1 MSGAKI
7 GGRVLFALTEPI
19 VEPGLLIIED
29 SSFIGDFSH
38 ISNFSAVSSSN
49 GGAHRASLVHLEE
62 GSLVGMNAVVQPYSN
77 PDDTSN
83 KSLTPLRLPRKCIIG
98 ANSTLDQN
106 ISLYMEQSVNTD
118 GRGVSLFGRHTF
130 KQGASDSP
138 ALPAWSQWWSV
149 LYTAIWP
156 AVILPTL
163 LSWFILSLLP
173 SVVLTTYL
181 YQHYGSKITMAL
193 TGPLYI
199 VYAVCVLS
207 QLIIGK
213 WILASRFTQKVYK
226 IDSIYFLRRLAY
238 AHCLDFAALFCLDI
252 MKGTP
257 ILPIVFNVLGA
268 RIGSRVHLDT
278 LAITEP
284 DLCEIQNDC
293 SISSSAVLFGHS
305 LDRGLFS
312 QAPLTIGRGS
322 SIDNHAL
329 LLLGTALG
337 NFTHLE
343 HSSAT
348 LMHSVIQGSCK
359 YAGLPPQIRQ
369 SSAALAGAYQTWKT
383 RTETATKDASPMAVN
398 ELQSIPQTLPMLI
411 ASTTSSIDSPST
423 MTGSADSRTSSQTDL
438 ASSNTPSDGT
448 VERNA
453 HTPYQ
458 LREETEKQPLFKTQY
473 KGPRPEYRSPE
484 SLDQPKN
491 DNNIPSLIDVFSAAR
506 DKAQTSLKAID
517 LALTEEINYWQ
528 IQFSVRLNGLQGITP
543 EIKEALLNLGRPAA
557 SEKDLE
563 ALVTETR
570 KLPGSGDTTI
580 SKVQDATL
588 TDWAE
593 HRQQLSQRAERM
605 RNPQPYADHSI
616 YAGNIEKTYSIVAL
630 DLLCQG
636 EVDWMIWQSF
646 AWVVRLNTCLSAFSE
661 TFRSC

>member
-1 MSGAKI
+1 
-7 GGRVLFALTEPI
+7 
-19 VEPGLLIIED
+19 
-29 SSFIGDFSH
+29 
-38 ISNFSAVSSSN
+38 
-49 GGAHRASLVHLEE
+49 
-62 GSLVGMNAVVQPYSN
+62 
-77 PDDTSN
+77 
-83 KSLTPLRLPRKCIIG
+83 
-98 ANSTLDQN
+98 
-106 ISLYMEQSVNTD
+106 MEQSVKAD

-138 ALPAWSQWWSV
+138 ALPAWSLWWSV
-149 LYTAIWP
+149 LYTAVWP
-156 AVILPTL
+156 AVILPAL

-173 SVVLTTYL
+173 SLVVTTYL
-181 YQHYGSKITMAL
+181 YQQCGPKITMAL

-199 VYAVCVLS
+199 VYAVCVLT
-207 QLIIGK
+207 QLIVGK
-213 WILASRFTQKVYK
+213 WILVSRFTQKVYK

-257 ILPIVFNVLGA
+257 ILPMIFNALGA

-284 DLCEIQNDC
+284 DLCEIQNNC
-293 SISSSAVLFGHS
+293 SISASAVLFGHS

-348 LMHSVIQGSCK
+348 LMHSVIAGSCK
-359 YAGLPPQIRQ
+359 YAGLPPQVRQ
-369 SSAALAGAYQTWKT
+369 SSAALADAYQTWKT
-383 RTETATKDASPMAVN
+383 RTETATKDACPVVAH
-398 ELQSIPQTLPMLI
+398 ELQSIPQTLPPLI
-411 ASTTSSIDSPST
+411 ASTTSLIDPPST
-423 MTGSADSRTSSQTDL
+423 KTCLVDSRMSSQRDL
-438 ASSNTPSDGT
+438 ASNSTPNDDAA
-448 VERNA
+448 ERNA
-453 HTPYQ
+453 HTSYQ
-458 LREETEKQPLFKTQY
+458 QRQETEKQPLFKSQY

-484 SLDQPKN
+484 SLDQPKS
-491 DNNIPSLIDVFSAAR
+491 DKNIPSLMDVFSAAR
-506 DKAQTSLKAID
+506 GKAQTSLKAID

-528 IQFSVRLNGLQGITP
+528 MQFSTRLNGLQAIAPGI
-543 EIKEALLNLGRPAA
+543 KDALLDLGRLAA
-557 SEKDLE
+557 SAEDLE

-580 SKVQDATL
+580 SKAQDATL

-605 RNPQPYADHSI
+605 RNPQPYADHSV
-616 YAGNIEKTYSIVAL
+616 YAGNIEKTYGIVAL

-646 AWVVRLNTCLSAFSE
+646 AWVVRRTPSLWASSY
-661 TFRSC
+661 